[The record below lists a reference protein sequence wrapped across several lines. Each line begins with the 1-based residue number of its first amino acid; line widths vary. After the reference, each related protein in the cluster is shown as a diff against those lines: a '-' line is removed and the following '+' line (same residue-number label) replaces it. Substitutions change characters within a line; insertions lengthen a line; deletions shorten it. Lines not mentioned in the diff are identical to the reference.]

1 MKKTLF
7 YIAGLLFSFIAGVG
21 VGGSSSTQSSKPIE
35 SVVRVTQIPTSTSA
49 PTSSAPS
56 LTVAIR
62 KPTMTPIPPTTKPTA
77 TPYPTTAPQTYTAPV
92 DTSGGYVCNCS
103 KTCSQ
108 MSSCEEAQYQL
119 NTCGCRARDGD
130 RDGIACDSQC
140 Q

>member
-7 YIAGLLFSFIAGVG
+7 YIAGLLFAFIAGVG
-21 VGGSSSTQSSKPIE
+21 VGGSSSTPTSKPVKA
-35 SVVRVTQIPTSTSA
+35 VVEVTQIPTSTLA

-56 LTVAIR
+56 PTVAIQ
-62 KPTMTPIPPTTKPTA
+62 KPTTTPIPPTTKPTA

-92 DTSGGYVCNCS
+92 DTSGGYACNCS

-108 MSSCEEAQYQL
+108 MSSCAEAQYQL
-119 NTCGCRARDGD
+119 NTCGCSARDGD
-130 RDGIACDSQC
+130 HDGVACDSQC